1 MQNFI
6 IKYIFISILFYSCT
20 DILLN
25 DDQYNSIYLKGGGW
39 VTFESND
46 VNTIFNNDFS
56 FQMWISGSKNS
67 SDNDAKTLL
76 SIVNEANQIHFGL
89 FRDTSINNGINVY
102 LNGELV
108 ETITDDDIDWSTSEF
123 NLLTITSD
131 TDENL
136 LTIYI
141 NDKNLY
147 SSIFDFNLIDSD
159 LAIGANINYE
169 QTSVTNFWNGYIDEM
184 RLWDKMLTSEEV
196 IFHNDN
202 PTKLITSNGCSDP
215 QYTTLT
221 LCEEAEGTWSGIY
234 SDQAL
239 TKLKGLWRLNYNS
252 PRYDIPDESCKE
264 LNLDSGVSDNDECI
278 NINGTIYTLPGYS
291 VEFSKVGL

>member
-1 MQNFI
+1 MMLPSVPPVSVEV
-6 IKYIFISILFYSCT
+6 KVTAPPVSIAP
-20 DILLN
+20 
-25 DDQYNSIYLKGGGW
+25 
-39 VTFESND
+39 VT
-46 VNTIFNNDFS
+46 VTVTV
-56 FQMWISGSKNS
+56 
-67 SDNDAKTLL
+67 ALL
-76 SIVNEANQIHFGL
+76 SASNAVTTMLPAVPDTTVVKEANTTYLFIDGDLVDTKGAIPNPNEENHFRIGKQYA
-89 FRDTSINNGINVY
+89 G
-102 LNGELV
+102 GE
-108 ETITDDDIDWSTSEF
+108 
-123 NLLTITSD
+123 
-131 TDENL
+131 
-136 LTIYI
+136 Y
-141 NDKNLY
+141 
-147 SSIFDFNLIDSD
+147 
-159 LAIGANINYE
+159 
-169 QTSVTNFWNGYIDEM
+169 WNGYIDEI

-221 LCEEAEGTWSGIY
+221 LCEEAEETWSGIY